1 MLISAM
7 LISANSILVSKN
19 AMTINEAQNNIVD
32 NFSFV
37 EKYIHEHNEKDEWG
51 DSFYYV
57 TIQQRK
63 KDNDD
68 IKERVRYIR
77 TYEIFSAAQLESL
90 KQEIVFYCNRYNARA
105 YILLNPRS
113 LNVVDFYTDRD
124 FKLKRH
130 AGYERDFNAGRQ
142 LDVPNRPVAHIDID
156 SENEYLQKSVLMYLR
171 QNEIE
176 PLYVYRTPNNGMHI
190 VIPNKDIVRA
200 KKLDFTQFGSD
211 VKGNRGNEKFNNVD
225 MLADRPIIL
234 YANTTSKGYDELN
247 QKYADMIA
255 RHPNIGRKTINEE
268 QLRSYIKKTLLETI
282 DEINGEDVND
292 KIYRII
298 TDCIQKIHDWNTAN
312 DNGDNLGNIENIE
325 VSVTPS
331 IRELLSIIQ
340 DYGLKPEDYNSIID
354 SLPIPMADKMNFYYN
369 DLVDY
374 IRG

>member
-1 MLISAM
+1 MM
-7 LISANSILVSKN
+7 
-19 AMTINEAQNNIVD
+19 INEIQNNIVD

-37 EKYIHEHNEKDEWG
+37 EKYIREHNENDEWG
-51 DSFYYV
+51 DNFYYL

-130 AGYERDFNAGRQ
+130 AGYERDFNSGRQ
-142 LDVPNRPVAHIDID
+142 LDIPNRPIAHIDID

-211 VKGNRGNEKFNNVD
+211 VKGNNGNEKFNNVD
-225 MLADRPIIL
+225 MLADKPIIL
-234 YANTTSKGYDELN
+234 YANTVSKGYNELN
-247 QKYADMIA
+247 QKYANMIA
-255 RHPNIGRKTINEE
+255 KHPKLGAKTINEE
-268 QLRSYIKKTLLETI
+268 QLRSYIRKIIFETMDEMENEDAIHEIYDTIANCNQAIEYYYDFNNGKNINPDTYLLP
-282 DEINGEDVND
+282 
-292 KIYRII
+292 Y
-298 TDCIQKIHDWNTAN
+298 IHDLMMT
-312 DNGDNLGNIENIE
+312 IEKYRLSPIE
-325 VSVTPS
+325 
-331 IRELLSIIQ
+331 
-340 DYGLKPEDYNSIID
+340 YNKIID
-354 SLPIPMADKMNFYYN
+354 SLPLPMADKMNYYYN
-369 DLVDY
+369 DLSNFLEN
-374 IRG
+374 R

>member
-1 MLISAM
+1 
-7 LISANSILVSKN
+7 
-19 AMTINEAQNNIVD
+19 MTINEVQNNVVD

-156 SENEYLQKSVLMYLR
+156 SENEYLQKSVLVYLR

-200 KKLDFTQFGSD
+200 KKLDFSQFGSD
-211 VKGNRGNEKFNNVD
+211 VKGNNGNEKFNNVD

-234 YANTTSKGYDELN
+234 YANTVSKGYGELN

-255 RHPNIGRKTINEE
+255 RHPKLGKKTINEE
-268 QLRSYIKKTLLETI
+268 QLRSYIREAILEAM
-282 DEINGEDVND
+282 GEMGQGDAND
-292 KIYRII
+292 KIQSII
-298 TDCIQKIHDWNTAN
+298 IDCIQRIDNWNTAN
-312 DNGDNLGNIENIE
+312 DNGEDVGDSAEFLI
-325 VSVTPS
+325 PS
-331 IRELLSIIQ
+331 IKQLLSVIKEYRLSP
-340 DYGLKPEDYNSIID
+340 DEYNSIID
-354 SLPIPMADKMNFYYN
+354 SLPIPMADKMNFYYH
-369 DLVDY
+369 DLIDY

>member
-1 MLISAM
+1 
-7 LISANSILVSKN
+7 
-19 AMTINEAQNNIVD
+19 MTINEVQNNVVD

-130 AGYERDFNAGRQ
+130 AGYERDFNAGRP
-142 LDVPNRPVAHIDID
+142 LDIPNRPIAHIDID
-156 SENEYLQKSVLMYLR
+156 SENEYLQKSVLMYLQ

-211 VKGNRGNEKFNNVD
+211 VKGNNGNEKFNNVD
-225 MLADRPIIL
+225 MLADKPIIL
-234 YANTTSKGYDELN
+234 YANTVSKGYNELN
-247 QKYADMIA
+247 QKYANMIA
-255 RHPNIGRKTINEE
+255 KHPKLGAKTLNEE
-268 QLRSYIKKTLLETI
+268 QLRSYIRKIISETLDEMENEDAIHEIYDTI
-282 DEINGEDVND
+282 ANCNQAIEHYYDSDNGKNINPDT
-292 KIYRII
+292 YLLPY
-298 TDCIQKIHDWNTAN
+298 IHDLMMIIKKYRLSPIEYNKII
-312 DNGDNLGNIENIE
+312 DNL
-325 VSVTPS
+325 P
-331 IRELLSIIQ
+331 L
-340 DYGLKPEDYNSIID
+340 
-354 SLPIPMADKMNFYYN
+354 PMADKMNYYYN
-369 DLVDY
+369 DLSNFLEN
-374 IRG
+374 R

>member
-1 MLISAM
+1 
-7 LISANSILVSKN
+7 
-19 AMTINEAQNNIVD
+19 MTINEVQNNVVD

-156 SENEYLQKSVLMYLR
+156 SEDEYLQKSVLMYLR

-200 KKLDFTQFGSD
+200 KKLDFSQFGSD
-211 VKGNRGNEKFNNVD
+211 VKGNNGNEKFNNVD

-234 YANTTSKGYDELN
+234 YANTVSKGYGELN

-255 RHPNIGRKTINEE
+255 RHPKLGKKTINEE
-268 QLRSYIKKTLLETI
+268 QLRSYIRDRK
-282 DEINGEDVND
+282 
-292 KIYRII
+292 
-298 TDCIQKIHDWNTAN
+298 
-312 DNGDNLGNIENIE
+312 
-325 VSVTPS
+325 SV
-331 IRELLSIIQ
+331 
-340 DYGLKPEDYNSIID
+340 
-354 SLPIPMADKMNFYYN
+354 
-369 DLVDY
+369 V
-374 IRG
+374 

>member
-1 MLISAM
+1 MLISVM

-19 AMTINEAQNNIVD
+19 AMTINEVQNNVVD

-90 KQEIVFYCNRYNARA
+90 KREIVFYCNRYNARA

-156 SENEYLQKSVLMYLR
+156 SENEYLQKSVLLYLR

-200 KKLDFTQFGSD
+200 KKLDFSQFGSD
-211 VKGNRGNEKFNNVD
+211 VKGNNGNEKFNNVD

-234 YANTTSKGYDELN
+234 YANTTSKGYSELN

-255 RHPNIGRKTINEE
+255 RHPNLGRKTINEE
-268 QLRSYIKKTLLETI
+268 QLRSYIRKTLMETI
-282 DEINGEDVND
+282 DEMNGEDVND
-292 KIYRII
+292 KIYSIV
-298 TDCIQKIHDWNTAN
+298 TDCIQKIDDWNTAN
-312 DNGDNLGNIENIE
+312 DNGDSIGNIDD
-325 VSVTPS
+325 SVTPS
-331 IRELLSIIQ
+331 IRQLLSIIQ
-340 DYGLKPEDYNSIID
+340 DYDLKPEEYNSIID
-354 SLPIPMADKMNFYYN
+354 SLPIPMADKMNFYYY

>member
-1 MLISAM
+1 MA
-7 LISANSILVSKN
+7 
-19 AMTINEAQNNIVD
+19 INEVQNNVVD

-37 EKYIHEHNEKDEWG
+37 EKYIREHNEKDEWG

-130 AGYERDFNAGRQ
+130 TGYERDFNSGRQ

-200 KKLDFTQFGSD
+200 KKLDFAQFGSD
-211 VKGNRGNEKFNNVD
+211 VKGNNGNEKFNNVD

-234 YANTTSKGYDELN
+234 YANTTSKGYGELN

-255 RHPNIGRKTINEE
+255 RHPKLGKKTINEE
-268 QLRSYIKKTLLETI
+268 QLRSYIREAILEAMC
-282 DEINGEDVND
+282 EIGEEDVNNR
-292 KIYRII
+292 IYSII
-298 TDCIQKIHDWNTAN
+298 TDCIQKINDWNNAN
-312 DNGDNLGNIENIE
+312 DNGEDAGDSAEFLMP
-325 VSVTPS
+325 SVKQ
-331 IRELLSIIQ
+331 LLSVIKE
-340 DYGLKPEDYNSIID
+340 YGLSPDEYNSIVD
-354 SLPIPMADKMNFYYN
+354 SLPIPMADKMNFYYY

>member
-1 MLISAM
+1 M